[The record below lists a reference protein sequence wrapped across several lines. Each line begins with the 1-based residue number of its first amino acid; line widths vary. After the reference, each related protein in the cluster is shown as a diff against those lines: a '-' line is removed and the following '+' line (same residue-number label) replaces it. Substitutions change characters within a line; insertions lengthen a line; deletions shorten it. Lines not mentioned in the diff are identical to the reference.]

1 MIKLKIAIVNQP
13 FGTIVLPWTG
23 KAGSLDIWTYEV
35 ARRLTRSCD
44 VIVYTRRDR
53 HQKEVEY
60 DHGVEYRHI
69 SIFFDKWH
77 MFMSRTV
84 DKLTRIPGFNNLRH
98 SIFNHNVKRPFF
110 ASNLYY
116 FAYALQ
122 VAQDLRKEKCDIVHI
137 INFSQFIPIIRAL
150 NHGLKIVLHMQCEW
164 LTQLD
169 YKMVENRLKEVALII
184 SCSEYVTKK
193 TQCRFPQFTKHFRT
207 IYNGVDLNHFIH
219 RKENKTNQNE
229 IRLLYVGR
237 ISPEKGIH
245 VILDAF
251 NKVVQNYPKAHLIIV
266 GSYWQLPF
274 EYIVALSED
283 KKVTGLASFY
293 QGVTTEFSLSYF
305 RYIQNKI
312 LSMNLSNNVTF
323 TGQIPHQK
331 IRDFLADATM
341 LINAS
346 FSDAFPMPIP
356 EAMASE
362 LPVIATNVGGIPEAV
377 VDGKTGILVEV
388 GNANK
393 LSEAI
398 IRLLSDKDLRR
409 LMGKAAQKRAVELY
423 SWDKIVKQILR
434 QYIDL
439 CEYND

>member
-1 MIKLKIAIVNQP
+1 MKVAIVNQP

-35 ARRLTRSCD
+35 ARRLAQSCE

-53 HQKEVEY
+53 HQKKVEH
-60 DHGVEYRHI
+60 DHGVKYRHI

-77 MFMSRTV
+77 TYMSHTV
-84 DKLTRIPGFNNLRH
+84 DKLTKIPGFSNLRQ
-98 SIFNHNVKRPFF
+98 SIFYHNVKRPFF

-122 VAQDLRKEKCDIVHI
+122 VAQDLRKERCDIVHI
-137 INFSQFIPIIRAL
+137 INFSQFVPIIRAF
-150 NHGLKIVLHMQCEW
+150 NHRLKIVLHMQCEW

-169 YKMVENRLKEVALII
+169 YRMVEKRLREVALII
-184 SCSEYVTKK
+184 GCSEYVTKR
-193 TQCRFPQFTKHFRT
+193 TQYRFPQFAEHCKT
-207 IYNGVDLNHFIH
+207 IYNGVDLNHFAC
-219 RKENKTNQNE
+219 RKEGNKTNQNG
-229 IRLLYVGR
+229 ITRLLYVGR
-237 ISPEKGIH
+237 ISPEKGVH

-251 NKVVQNYPKAHLIIV
+251 NKVVQNYSKAHLVIV

-283 KKVTGLASFY
+283 KKVTDLAEFY
-293 QGVTTEFSLSYF
+293 QGVTTEFGLSYF
-305 RYIQNKI
+305 KYLQNKI
-312 LSMNLSNNVTF
+312 LTMNMTDNVTF
-323 TGQIPHQK
+323 TDQIPHQK
-331 IRDFLADATM
+331 IFDFFANATI
-341 LINAS
+341 LINSS

-388 GNANK
+388 GNINM
-393 LSEAI
+393 LSKAI
-398 IRLLSDKDLRR
+398 IRLLSDEGLRR
-409 LMGKAAQKRAVELY
+409 SMGKAARSRAFELF
-423 SWDKIVKQILR
+423 SWDKIVKQML
-434 QYIDL
+434 QLYINL